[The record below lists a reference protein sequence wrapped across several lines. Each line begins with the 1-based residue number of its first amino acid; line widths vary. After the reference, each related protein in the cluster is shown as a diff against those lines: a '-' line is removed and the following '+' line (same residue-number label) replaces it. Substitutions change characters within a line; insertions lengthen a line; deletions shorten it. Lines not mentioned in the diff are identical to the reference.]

1 MRRSDPVP
9 LTGLDTAAI
18 ARSLSQVAER
28 ERDLVDAYFERLE
41 EVELAGGA
49 EAMPRVRREEGFA
62 VRLSR
67 GARTWLSSRDGFRP
81 GLFQEA
87 LRQVARVWPAAPYP
101 EPDLVPPPFPE
112 VGDLSVLERFPRA
125 VERAIRARHVGFPL
139 RLTVRRHRR
148 WLQVVGTR
156 LVPEPESETYYS
168 CATDLPWGRYGAVYA
183 ELDKNAVESVSTS
196 LTDLFRARDRP
207 PPEAHSGVTVL
218 GPAAAAVL
226 LHEVV
231 SHALETDTL
240 VLGGRAEAA
249 VGVTVGSRLLSVL
262 DDPGSAPE
270 GLRRSTDDE
279 GTVVARRWLLRHG
292 VVEQPLA
299 DQFSARSSRVLVAGA
314 ARRGSRHLP
323 PAPRSTHLELLPGD
337 ESGPELLDD
346 AAGGLLLPEV
356 SRGSLDPLTG
366 RYSLTIP
373 YARRIREGKPGEY
386 LGPGRLGGLVGELLG
401 AIRGVGLDSR
411 SAGAGWCA
419 KGGVKLPVW
428 ATTPTLR
435 IEGVE
440 LEP

>member
-1 MRRSDPVP
+1 MPF
-9 LTGLDTAAI
+9 TGLDTSAI

-41 EVELAGGA
+41 EIEFAGDPDA
-49 EAMPRVRREEGFA
+49 SPSVRREEGFA

-67 GARTWLSSRDGFRP
+67 GPRTWLASRDGIEP
-81 GLFQEA
+81 ELFQQA

-101 EPDLVPPPFPE
+101 EPDLAPPPFPS
-112 VGDLSVLERFPRA
+112 VGDLAELERFPGA
-125 VERAIRARHVGFPL
+125 VERALRARHVGFPL
-139 RLTVRRHRR
+139 HLTVRRHRR
-148 WLQVVGTR
+148 WIQVVGTR
-156 LVPEPESETYYS
+156 LVPEPEAETYFS
-168 CATDLPWGRYGAVYA
+168 CSTDLPWGRYGAVHA
-183 ELDKNAVESVSTS
+183 RLDRAAVESVTAG

-207 PPEAHSGVTVL
+207 PPEAHHGVTVL
-218 GPAAAAVL
+218 GPSATAVL

-270 GLRRSTDDE
+270 GVRRTTDDE
-279 GTVVARRWLLRHG
+279 GTLVARRWLLRHG

-299 DQFSARSSRVLVAGA
+299 DQLSASSSRVLVAGA

-337 ESGPELLDD
+337 H
-346 AAGGLLLPEV
+346 AAGDLLADADGGLFLPEV
-356 SRGSLDPLTG
+356 SKGRLDPLTG

-373 YARRIREGKPGEY
+373 YARRIRSGKLAE
-386 LGPGRLGGLVGELLG
+386 LVGPGRLGGFVGGLLE
-401 AIRGVGLDSR
+401 AVRGVGADSR
-411 SAGAGWCA
+411 PAAAGWCA
-419 KGGVKLPVW
+419 KGGLKMPVW
-428 ATTPTLR
+428 ATTPMLR